1 MKGRHLATGLLAG
14 ALTAAAAPALAE
26 GVIEIRLQGQDIDF
40 GRVMSTTLPGEIPP
54 QGARFQIRP
63 NFEQGG
69 PYEYMLDF
77 PEEIRLD
84 GPGSD
89 FASVEVD
96 GPREAQ
102 REANPSGGDVHRVEL
117 EARVTRVP
125 RIGGLYEGTL
135 PVTITVTVEP

>member
-14 ALTAAAAPALAE
+14 VLTAAAAPALAE

-54 QGARFQIRP
+54 QSARFQIRP

-77 PEEIRLD
+77 PAEVHLD

-102 REANPSGGDVHRVEL
+102 REATAGGRDMHHVEL
-117 EARVTRVP
+117 EAQVTRVP
-125 RIGGLYEGTL
+125 RIGGLYEGIL
-135 PVTITVTVEP
+135 PVTVTVTVEP